1 MSVLLNNKEYES
13 EFDELLVALIKE
25 EPRTATELAKVLGV
39 NNVNV
44 HKRLMKLIIAG
55 EKIKMKKI
63 GRYEIFWYDFYSEFM
78 KNVAKSMF
86 GEELSREDHVL
97 VNLLDRDATSPDS
110 AIPIRE
116 IGDKDIFKR
125 HIEEKRVSLTD
136 DGKVYLTKIG
146 VLVAKGLK
154 EIWMDKN
161 H

>member
-1 MSVLLNNKEYES
+1 MGALLNRENEKMI
-13 EFDELLVALIKE
+13 DELLVAFVKE
-25 EPRTATELAKVLGV
+25 EPRTATELANILGINHVSV
-39 NNVNV
+39 N
-44 HKRLMKLIIAG
+44 KRLMKLIIAG

-86 GEELSREDHVL
+86 GEKLSREDLVL

-116 IGDKDIFKR
+116 IGDKDVFKR
-125 HIEEKRVSLTD
+125 HVEEKRVVLTD
-136 DGKVYLTKIG
+136 DSKVYLTKIG

>member
-1 MSVLLNNKEYES
+1 MGALLNRENEKMI
-13 EFDELLVALIKE
+13 DELLVAFVKE
-25 EPRTATELAKVLGV
+25 EPRTATELANILGINHVSV
-39 NNVNV
+39 N
-44 HKRLMKLIIAG
+44 KRLMKLIIA

-63 GRYEIFWYDFYSEFM
+63 GRYKIFWYDFYSEFM

-86 GEELSREDHVL
+86 GEELSREDLVL

-116 IGDKDIFKR
+116 IGDKDVFKR
-125 HIEEKRVSLTD
+125 HVEERRVSLTD

-146 VLVAKGLK
+146 VLIARGLK
-154 EIWMDKN
+154 DIWIDKS

>member
-1 MSVLLNNKEYES
+1 MCVLLNNKEHES

-39 NNVNV
+39 NNVSV
-44 HKRLMKLIIAG
+44 YKRLMKLIIAG
-55 EKIKMKKI
+55 ERIKMKKI

-78 KNVAKSMF
+78 KNVAKNMF
-86 GEELSREDHVL
+86 GENLSSEDLVL
-97 VNLLDRDATSPDS
+97 VKLLVRNATSPES
-110 AIPIRE
+110 AIPIEE

-125 HIEEKRVSLTD
+125 HIDEKRVALTE

-154 EIWMDKN
+154 DIWIDKN

>member
-110 AIPIRE
+110 AIPIGE
-116 IGDKDIFKR
+116 IDDKDIFKR
-125 HIEEKRVSLTD
+125 HIEETPMTSHITL
-136 DGKVYLTKIG
+136 
-146 VLVAKGLK
+146 
-154 EIWMDKN
+154 
-161 H
+161 